1 MDTRSNSQEF
11 NEATQESAFYGKV
24 DFIPTDQF
32 KRKDATPGFCFI
44 PRFRFRHCARIP

>member
-32 KRKDATPGFCFI
+32 KRKDATPSFCFI
-44 PRFRFRHCARIP
+44 PRFRVRYFSGIP